1 MKKDK
6 VRRAG
11 HACMHASQSM
21 QASGQQRAASP
32 LRSAGQLHGARWMPL
47 GDAHVL
53 TGVVKGME
61 ESFVVLGPA
70 STLRQQQQ
78 SAGPSSAS
86 SQQQPGS
93 CEGGGRSGAAVAV
106 GLDAKLQALSKIFD
120 MASLE
125 TQVGGSP
132 VPPDCMVGGQR
143 PVCRPSSA
151 LTLVCHSAASSCSH
165 SAPALHGSPRPRF
178 IPRPLLD

>member
-1 MKKDK
+1 
-6 VRRAG
+6 
-11 HACMHASQSM
+11 MHASQTM

-32 LRSAGQLHGARWMPL
+32 LRSVAWRMPR

-61 ESFVVLGPA
+61 ESCVVLGPA
-70 STLRQQQQ
+70 STLRQQQ

>member
-1 MKKDK
+1 
-6 VRRAG
+6 
-11 HACMHASQSM
+11 
-21 QASGQQRAASP
+21 
-32 LRSAGQLHGARWMPL
+32 MPR

-78 SAGPSSAS
+78 SSAS

-132 VPPDCMVGGQR
+132 VPPDCMVGGHR
-143 PVCRPSSA
+143 PVCRGI
-151 LTLVCHSAASSCSH
+151 L
-165 SAPALHGSPRPRF
+165 SPDAGL
-178 IPRPLLD
+178 PLNCVVLQPLRTCTPW

>member
-1 MKKDK
+1 
-6 VRRAG
+6 
-11 HACMHASQSM
+11 MHASQTM

-32 LRSAGQLHGARWMPL
+32 LRSVAWRMPR

-93 CEGGGRSGAAVAV
+93 CEGGGRSGTAVAV

-125 TQVGGSP
+125 TQVGWLVSRSTGLH
-132 VPPDCMVGGQR
+132 GGG
-143 PVCRPSSA
+143 
-151 LTLVCHSAASSCSH
+151 SAAGVSRH
-165 SAPALHGSPRPRF
+165 PQP
-178 IPRPLLD
+178 